1 LLDVLVP
8 VPHQNLQLVPDCLD
22 ALRTCTDVPFRVLV
36 MVDGAAEEDLRS
48 LQDYLNAFE
57 PAWRLTNERIAVGL
71 NAILNEGLSDCVQKL
86 TAIIGPETRLL
97 DRQWFG
103 KVKQIFDRD
112 PIAGIVDFYPDT
124 RSTTHYPVKRAH
136 NRHPLMGCRFA
147 VVQTNYARKMQ
158 LYGLVDPMVYWS
170 KMVHS
175 QGGSAWH
182 VAAVSYTE
190 VEHHDH
196 ELWRPKVAAG
206 S

>member
-1 LLDVLVP
+1 MLDVLVP
-8 VPHQNLQLVPDCLD
+8 VPQQNLQLVPDCLD
-22 ALRTCTDVPFRVLV
+22 ALRACTDVPFRVLV

-71 NAILNEGLSDCVQKL
+71 NAILMEGLMDCVQKI
-86 TAIIGPETRLL
+86 TAIVGPETRLM
-97 DRQWFG
+97 DKQWFG
-103 KVKQIFDRD
+103 KVRQIFDRD
-112 PIAGIVDFYPDT
+112 PITGIVDFFPNT
-124 RSTTHYPVKRAH
+124 KSTTHYPVKRPHHRA
-136 NRHPLMGCRFA
+136 PLEGCRFA

-158 LYGLVDPMVYWS
+158 PFGAVDPIVFWS
-170 KMVHS
+170 KSVHA

-196 ELWRPKVAAG
+196 ELWRPKVAA
-206 S
+206 SS